1 MRSTRSWN
9 KSFVTTAEMRN
20 TYLPL
25 KITAAIRKILSARF
39 EHLKVTS
46 LYLGE
51 RIYAIGLSFITYS
64 IFARSYGPTLLG
76 SYSYALTVMQF
87 AVPFLAVGSEGVVIR
102 EIVRRS
108 RPMGEVMGSACL
120 VLSGVGLA
128 VTLIPLAFIAIT
140 QRHDTTLLTVASLI
154 ALSFIPSGILVA
166 EQALKAELRA
176 IPVVAVRMATATAS
190 ASAKLFV
197 ALHQYPIEFFAA
209 ITAAEAFVLSGLLL
223 YAYRREGY
231 SIRAWRLNFDY
242 AKFLLSQSAPI
253 MLSSV
258 VVMLF
263 FRANHVLLFY
273 ASGAETVGQY
283 ALAFQAMQ
291 LFLVFPEVFFRAAY
305 PRLVSLHTKDPARFI
320 SIINACYF
328 WFSCLGYA
336 IVIFNFLFA
345 PSLFGFFFGPRFGLA
360 SKLIVIL
367 SVANLFDYFGAIRAQ
382 FININNATNYHLVNA
397 GVGFVVLLLF
407 DALFVPA
414 HGAIGASWSLAI
426 AFFVSSILTSFIF
439 VGMRSTG
446 WVQLKALIFI
456 PSFGHRLGRR
466 APLG

>member
-1 MRSTRSWN
+1 
-9 KSFVTTAEMRN
+9 
-20 TYLPL
+20 LPL
-25 KITAAIRKILSARF
+25 KIAEAIRKILSARA

-51 RIYAIGLSFITYS
+51 RIYAIGLGFITYT
-64 IFARSYGPTLLG
+64 IFARSYGPALLG

-87 AVPFLAVGSEGVVIR
+87 AIPFLAVGSEGVVIR

-108 RPMGEVMGSACL
+108 RPLAEVMGSACL
-120 VLSGVGLA
+120 LLSGVGLA

-140 QRHDTTLLTVASLI
+140 QRHDTTVFSVASLI
-154 ALSFIPSGILVA
+154 ALGFIPNGILVA

-190 ASAKLFV
+190 AAAKLFV

-209 ITAAEAFVLSGLLL
+209 VTAAEAFVLSGLLL
-223 YAYRREGY
+223 YAYQREGH
-231 SIRAWRLNFDY
+231 SIRAWRLNLDY
-242 AKFLLSQSAPI
+242 ARFLLSQSAPI
-253 MLSSV
+253 MISSV

-273 ASGAETVGQY
+273 AAGAETVGQY
-283 ALAFQAMQ
+283 AVAFQVMQ

-305 PRLVSLHTKDPARFI
+305 PRLVSLHAKDPARYV

-336 IVIFNFLFA
+336 IVVFNFMFA
-345 PSLFGFFFGPRFGLA
+345 PLIFGLVFGPRFALA
-360 SKLIVIL
+360 SKLIIIL
-367 SVANLFDYFGAIRAQ
+367 SVANLFDYFGAVRAQ
-382 FININNATNYHLVNA
+382 FINIYNATNYHLANA
-397 GVGFVVLLLF
+397 TIGLLVLLLF
-407 DALFVPA
+407 DWLLVPTY
-414 HGAIGASWSLAI
+414 GAIGASWSITI
-426 AFFVSSILTSFIF
+426 AFFVSAILTSFIF
-439 VGMRSTG
+439 SGTRFTG

-456 PSFGHRLGRR
+456 PSFGHRFGRR